1 MRPELRQEMVG
12 LGMARV
18 VIRRSFIGFMGIFTE
33 AVAEAEAEEVDV
45 FGESGGAL

>member
-18 VIRRSFIGFMGIFTE
+18 VIRRSFIGFMGISG
-33 AVAEAEAEEVDV
+33 EAEEVDV

>member
-18 VIRRSFIGFMGIFTE
+18 VIRRSFIEFMGIF